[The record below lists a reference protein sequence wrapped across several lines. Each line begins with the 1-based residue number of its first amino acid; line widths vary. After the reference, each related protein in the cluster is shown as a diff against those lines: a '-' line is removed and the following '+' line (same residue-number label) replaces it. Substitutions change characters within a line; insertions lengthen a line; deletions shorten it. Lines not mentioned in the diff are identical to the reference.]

1 MKRPLFL
8 ALGAAVAASGFTVN
22 AAESF
27 SPILGYYTKDVP
39 AGPSTMVI
47 GLVKKKD
54 HQGGMDNQG
63 AFSVSEGMTTVV
75 EDDRDM
81 TTVPLDNHYMEILDG
96 MWEGLILDI
105 EAGSGTTNSFKVN
118 ADLTA
123 FPGIALDS
131 TFAIREHATLGD
143 LFPDG
148 GGFAKD
154 NDFVIPFDSAGNP
167 TFYTWDGAAWNAGGT
182 PANDKVIYPGQG
194 FLIIAAEA
202 REVLVGKNGVSHVK
216 ENRTMIPFY
225 AAAGLNLVGPPN
237 PVVGK
242 NHELG
247 NMGFVGSIAK
257 DNDFVIPFTDDGLL
271 NPLGFY
277 TSDDVIMNEGGS
289 DASAVGVE
297 VGTAVL
303 LIGSADGYYTAPALD
318 ASLLQDQ

>member
-1 MKRPLFL
+1 
-8 ALGAAVAASGFTVN
+8 
-22 AAESF
+22 
-27 SPILGYYTKDVP
+27 
-39 AGPSTMVI
+39 MVI

-63 AFSVSEGMTTVV
+63 AFTVSNGITTVV

-81 TTVPLDNHYMEILDG
+81 STVPLGNHYMEILDG
-96 MWEGLILDI
+96 IWEGLVLDI
-105 EAGSGTTNSFKVN
+105 EAGSATANSFGVN

-148 GGFAKD
+148 GGFGKD
-154 NDFVIPFDSAGNP
+154 TDFVIPFDSAGVP

-182 PANDKVIYPGQG
+182 VANDTVIYPGQG
-194 FLIIAAEA
+194 ILVIADQP
-202 REVLVGKNGVSHVK
+202 REILVGKNGVSHVK

-237 PVVGK
+237 PVSGK
-242 NHELG
+242 SHLLG
-247 NMGFVGSIAK
+247 DMGFVGSIAK
-257 DNDFVIPFTDDGLL
+257 DNDFVIPFSDDGLL
-271 NPLGFY
+271 SPLGFF
-277 TSDDVIMNEGGS
+277 TSDDVIMNSGGS
-289 DASAVGVE
+289 DSSSVQVE

-303 LIGSADGYYTAPALD
+303 LIGSVDGYYTAPALD
-318 ASLLQDQ
+318 ASLLEE